1 MSNEIGLSH
10 TEGIVSGPA
19 YRVETARL
27 VLRCWE
33 PRDAPLLQAAV
44 DASAEHLRPWMPW
57 VTPEPEPLETRIQR
71 LRRFRGDFDLGR
83 DFVYGVFS
91 ADESRVLGGSGLHM
105 RLGEGV
111 REIGYWIHV
120 DFVNQGLATELSSA
134 LTRVAFEVDRVHRV
148 EIHIREGNT
157 PSEAVPRKLGYRHEA
172 TLGRRL
178 TDAEGV
184 RRAMTVWTLFDTD
197 YPDSTCA
204 RTPIRAFDVVGR
216 RLI

>member
-1 MSNEIGLSH
+1 MSIEIGLSD
-10 TEGIVSGPA
+10 TGDTASGPA
-19 YRVETARL
+19 YRVETTRL

-33 PRDAPLLQAAV
+33 PRDAPLLKAAV
-44 DASAEHLRPWMPW
+44 DASAEHLRTWMPW
-57 VTPEPEPLETRIQR
+57 VTPEPEPLETKIQR
-71 LRRFRGDFDLGR
+71 LRRFRGDFDQGR
-83 DFVYGVFS
+83 DFVYGIFS
-91 ADESRVLGGSGLHM
+91 SDESRVLGGSGLHT

-120 DFVNQGLATELSSA
+120 DFVNQGLATEVSAA

-148 EIHIREGNT
+148 EIHIREGNG

-197 YPDSTCA
+197 YPSSVCA
-204 RTPIRAFDVVGR
+204 GAPIRAFDVVGR